1 MATTLTVTIDDGGM
15 HGKVNDAIAL
25 CASRG
30 RVDRVSVLA
39 TSPFWCQACESAD
52 SAGLEISVHLN
63 CSEPPFL
70 GGTPFPSS
78 WTAWLCTA
86 GKRKDDVR
94 REWSLQIER
103 ILSAGF
109 SPTRLDSHRHLHHLG
124 ALGEVI
130 LQLAG
135 EYDIGSVRTALL
147 PDRLSRPS
155 GLVLDSLAR
164 RLAAQAGSRGIASTA
179 SVLGFSRS
187 GRVDRIYLQRYRPL
201 LPDGE
206 CELVMHPAAGPV
218 WSRHQPE
225 ELELML
231 SEWFGQ
237 WIREE
242 D

>member
-1 MATTLTVTIDDGGM
+1 MAAALTVTIDDGGM
-15 HGKVNDAIAL
+15 HGHVNAAIDA
-25 CASRG
+25 CATRG
-30 RVDRVSVLA
+30 TVDRVSVLA
-39 TSPFWCQACESAD
+39 TAPLWRQACESAD
-52 SAGLEISVHLN
+52 SAGLDISVHLN

-70 GGTPFPSS
+70 GGSVFPTS
-78 WTAWLCTA
+78 WTAWICTA
-86 GKRKDDVR
+86 RRRTDDVR

-103 ILSAGF
+103 LLSAGF
-109 SPTRLDSHRHLHHLG
+109 SPSRLDSHRHLHHLG

-135 EYDIGSVRTALL
+135 EYDIGSIRTAVL
-147 PDRLSRPS
+147 PDRLCRPS
-155 GLVLDSLAR
+155 GLMLDSLAR
-164 RLAAQAGSRGIASTA
+164 RLAALAGSQGIASTA

-187 GRVDRIYLQRYRPL
+187 GRVDTGYLQRYQPV

-206 CELVMHPAAGPV
+206 CELVMHPAVEPV
-218 WSRHQPE
+218 WSRHQPR

-231 SEWFGQ
+231 SDWFGR